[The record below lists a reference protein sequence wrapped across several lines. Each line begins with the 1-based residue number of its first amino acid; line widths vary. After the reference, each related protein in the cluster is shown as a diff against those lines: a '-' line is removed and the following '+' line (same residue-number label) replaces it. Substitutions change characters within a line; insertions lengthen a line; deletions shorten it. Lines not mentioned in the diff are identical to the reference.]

1 MMAHHP
7 DAMKLCNAC
16 HLVFL
21 IDSTYKTNR
30 YRLPLLDIV
39 GVTPTW
45 MTFSVG
51 FAYLEGERVNNVVW
65 ALQRFRGLFLKRDA
79 LPGVI
84 VTDRDQALMNAVKDV
99 FPECTNL
106 LCIFHINKNVKAK
119 CKSLIAQKNAWDYV
133 MDCWGCLTECPSKQ
147 QFDECLKK
155 F

>member
-1 MMAHHP
+1 MFT
-7 DAMKLCNAC
+7 L
-16 HLVFL
+16 LVFL
-21 IDSTYKTNR
+21 QKFK
-30 YRLPLLDIV
+30 LV
-39 GVTPTW
+39 
-45 MTFSVG
+45 TFSAG
-51 FAYLEGERVNNVVW
+51 FAYVEGERVNNLVW

-133 MDCWGCLTECPSKQ
+133 MDCWGSLTDCPSEQ
-147 QFDECLKK
+147 
-155 F
+155 